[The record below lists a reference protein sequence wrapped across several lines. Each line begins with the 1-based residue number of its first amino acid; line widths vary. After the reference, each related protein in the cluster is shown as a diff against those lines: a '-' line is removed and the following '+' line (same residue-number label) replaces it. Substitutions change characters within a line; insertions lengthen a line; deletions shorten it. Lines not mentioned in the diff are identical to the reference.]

1 MVILRGGG
9 WQYPHPPEGGQG
21 CDRYVSPWAKTL
33 PLVPYASLIPQEGGP
48 IMDRQRSILHDRK
61 QTIGKLLGSEKMPKP
76 QNIWDR
82 RLGNDDVYV

>member
-1 MVILRGGG
+1 
-9 WQYPHPPEGGQG
+9 
-21 CDRYVSPWAKTL
+21 
-33 PLVPYASLIPQEGGP
+33 
-48 IMDRQRSILHDRK
+48 MDRQRSILHDRK